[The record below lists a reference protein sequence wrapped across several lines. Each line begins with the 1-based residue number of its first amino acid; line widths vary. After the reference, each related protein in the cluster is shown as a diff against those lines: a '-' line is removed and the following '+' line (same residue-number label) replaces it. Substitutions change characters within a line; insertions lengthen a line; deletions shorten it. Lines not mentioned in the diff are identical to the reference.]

1 MGCVA
6 TLQRNGMDDRYHILD
21 DMRHHVRICYT
32 GRGCCCD
39 VCRELSAPSVVS
51 AEATWYGSL
60 RAGVSSH
67 DSDTKFAD
75 GGSRWGIKGSSE
87 ISDGLTAVYRFEHK
101 IDTAKASLTDGR
113 LAYAGLKGGFG
124 TITAGQ
130 IWSASFNSVGAIT
143 DNSFAYGNSETTYR
157 HGSVVSY
164 ANSFGPASVQLDL
177 VMDGARDSG
186 NKDIDQVEFGLSVAL
201 GDIGK
206 IAIAHVNK
214 EDMPATMTNTVAVY
228 KHTIGAGTN
237 TAMLRYSPTAW
248 TATTTV
254 SWYTGTIKPTTVIT
268 IAVRPVNLIVAR
280 DKTYKYDDKGGRT
293 DQGNFNL
300 IYVEGTTTTTISI
313 DNSATSRVGEC
324 ERADVNA
331 DDACVTKTDQLYV
344 TLAGGIPSDPAQATS
359 FAQYTYLPEDLI
371 MKMNPG
377 SKTNHIAAEFSFGG
391 VTPYLGYSEKKTNG
405 MMKKDKT
412 TFVGVRGSVGDTGFG
427 YVFQYR
433 DKEAMKDGMMMEY
446 EPWILGLS
454 KTMGGG
460 ASLHFEHSNPGG
472 MKDANGKKVKST
484 TGVWLK
490 VDF

>member
-1 MGCVA
+1 M
-6 TLQRNGMDDRYHILD
+6 
-21 DMRHHVRICYT
+21 
-32 GRGCCCD
+32 
-39 VCRELSAPSVVS
+39 
-51 AEATWYGSL
+51 
-60 RAGVSSH
+60 SSH
-67 DSDTKFAD
+67 DSDTKSAD
-75 GGSRWGIKGSSE
+75 GNSRWGVKGSSE

-101 IDTAKASLTDGR
+101 IDTAKASLTGGGR

-130 IWSASFNSVGAIT
+130 IWSASYNSVGAIT
-143 DNSFAYGNSETTYR
+143 DNSLVYGDSETTYR

-164 ANSFGPASVQLDL
+164 ANTFGPASVQLDL
-177 VMDGARDSG
+177 VMDGS
-186 NKDIDQVEFGLSVAL
+186 KDTGKEIDQVEFGLSVAL

-214 EDMPATMTNTVAVY
+214 EDLPATMTNTVAVY
-228 KHTIGAGTN
+228 KHTIGAGTT
-237 TAMLRYSPTAW
+237 TAKIHYTPTAW
-248 TATTTV
+248 VKTLTGTAATG
-254 SWYTGTIKPTTVIT
+254 WYTGTIKPTTVIT
-268 IAVRPVNLIVAR
+268 IAVEPHNVIIAKNSMY
-280 DKTYKYDDKGGRT
+280 TFMRT
-293 DQGNFNL
+293 DQGYFDGPAS
-300 IYVEGTTTTTISI
+300 IGGYQYVDEQCSPDVNAKDVCVKSEKVYVTPFGIPAHPTTTTDLQNYSYF
-313 DNSATSRVGEC
+313 S
-324 ERADVNA
+324 
-331 DDACVTKTDQLYV
+331 
-344 TLAGGIPSDPAQATS
+344 
-359 FAQYTYLPEDLI
+359 EDLI

-377 SKTNHIAAEFSFGG
+377 SKANHIAAEFSFGG
-391 VTPYLGYSEKKTNG
+391 VTPYLGYSEKKMNG
-405 MMKKDKT
+405 AMKKDKT

>member
-1 MGCVA
+1 MKKLLLVLGLSVA
-6 TLQRNGMDDRYHILD
+6 
-21 DMRHHVRICYT
+21 
-32 GRGCCCD
+32 
-39 VCRELSAPSVVS
+39 LSAPSVVS

-60 RAGVSSH
+60 RVGVSSH

-101 IDTAKASLTDGR
+101 IDTAKASLTGGGR

-130 IWSASFNSVGAIT
+130 IWSASYNSVGAIT
-143 DNSFAYGNSETTYR
+143 DNSFAYGDSETTYR

-177 VMDGARDSG
+177 VMDGGRDSG
-186 NKDIDQVEFGLSVAL
+186 SKDIDQVEFGLSVKL

-206 IAIAHVNK
+206 IAIAHVKK
-214 EDMPATMTNTVAVY
+214 EDEMLGTMTYTVNALQ
-228 KHTIGAGTN
+228 HTMSGNVIHSPKVWAETTRSTKLTVGTASTLKVAPVMIKVRKDLTLARDPEGN
-237 TAMLRYSPTAW
+237 LKQSYVLTTAS
-248 TATTTV
+248 ATTTATFNGQDPDRFKNDDNV
-254 SWYTGTIKPTTVIT
+254 YHPS
-268 IAVRPVNLIVAR
+268 LI
-280 DKTYKYDDKGGRT
+280 
-293 DQGNFNL
+293 
-300 IYVEGTTTTTISI
+300 TTTC
-313 DNSATSRVGEC
+313 DNLDAT
-324 ERADVNA
+324 AT
-331 DDACVTKTDQLYV
+331 DACKTETVYVSTEQLKNKEAGPEFFYFLSEDVTTTKD
-344 TLAGGIPSDPAQATS
+344 
-359 FAQYTYLPEDLI
+359 
-371 MKMNPG
+371 MNSG

-391 VTPYLGYSEKKTNG
+391 VTPYLGYSQKKMNG

-433 DKEAMKDGMMMEY
+433 DKENADGTKP

-460 ASLHFEHSNPGG
+460 ASLHLEHSDPG
-472 MKDANGKKVKST
+472 MKNKKST

>member
-1 MGCVA
+1 M
-6 TLQRNGMDDRYHILD
+6 
-21 DMRHHVRICYT
+21 
-32 GRGCCCD
+32 
-39 VCRELSAPSVVS
+39 
-51 AEATWYGSL
+51 
-60 RAGVSSH
+60 SSH

-75 GGSRWGIKGSSE
+75 GGSRWGIKGSNE
-87 ISDGLTAVYRFEHK
+87 ISEGLTAVYRFEHK
-101 IDTAKASLTDGR
+101 IDTAKASLTGGGR

-130 IWSASFNSVGAIT
+130 IWSASYNSVGAIT
-143 DNSFAYGNSETTYR
+143 DNSFAYGDSETTYR

-186 NKDIDQVEFGLSVAL
+186 SKDIDQVEFGLSVAL

-214 EDMPATMTNTVAVY
+214 EDSMPGTMTHTVDIVVNT
-228 KHTIGAGTN
+228 
-237 TAMLRYSPTAW
+237 MSSS
-248 TATTTV
+248 TV
-254 SWYTGTIKPTTVIT
+254 TVTTGTT
-268 IAVRPVNLIVAR
+268 I
-280 DKTYKYDDKGGRT
+280 
-293 DQGNFNL
+293 
-300 IYVEGTTTTTISI
+300 TTTTF
-313 DNSATSRVGEC
+313 ATNVRYVPKSWAGSQNPEITGTAMKLTVKPAELTVPTTLVSFMYDTNGN
-324 ERADVNA
+324 ADVSPKNQCVLNPNA
-331 DDACVTKTDQLYV
+331 DTCKTTKD
-344 TLAGGIPSDPAQATS
+344 LAYFTSIATVNTAAPSDIYFVADDDVTS
-359 FAQYTYLPEDLI
+359 TKDV
-371 MKMNPG
+371 NPG

-391 VTPYLGYSEKKTNG
+391 VTPYLGYSEKKMNG

-433 DKEAMKDGMMMEY
+433 DKENADGTKP

-460 ASLHFEHSNPGG
+460 ASLHFEHSDPGVKN
-472 MKDANGKKVKST
+472 MKST

>member
-1 MGCVA
+1 MASDKG
-6 TLQRNGMDDRYHILD
+6 
-21 DMRHHVRICYT
+21 
-32 GRGCCCD
+32 
-39 VCRELSAPSVVS
+39 
-51 AEATWYGSL
+51 
-60 RAGVSSH
+60 
-67 DSDTKFAD
+67 DTKFAD
-75 GGSRWGIKGSSE
+75 GGSRWGIKGSNE
-87 ISDGLTAVYRFEHK
+87 VSDGLTAVYRFEHK
-101 IDTAKASLTDGR
+101 IDTAKASLTGGGR

-130 IWSASFNSVGAIT
+130 IWSASYNSVGAIT
-143 DNSFAYGNSETTYR
+143 DNSFAYGDSETTYR

-177 VMDGARDSG
+177 VMDGGRDTG
-186 NKDIDQVEFGLSVAL
+186 KDIDQVEFGLSVAL

-228 KHTIGAGTN
+228 KHTIGAGEAARIHYT
-237 TAMLRYSPTAW
+237 PTAW
-248 TATTTV
+248 VKSLTGTAATG
-254 SWYTGTIKPTTVIT
+254 WYTGTIKPTTVIT

-280 DKTYKYDDKGGRT
+280 DSTYKFDGRA
-293 DQGNFNL
+293 DQGNFSL
-300 IYVEGTTTTTISI
+300 TVVDGTTTITVSVT
-313 DNSATSRVGEC
+313 DSATTRVGQC

-331 DDACVTKTDQLYV
+331 KDACVTKTDQLYV
-344 TLAGGIPSDPAQATS
+344 TLEGGIPNNVPSQGGTTTYAN
-359 FAQYTYLPEDLI
+359 YTYLPEDLI

-433 DKEAMKDGMMMEY
+433 DKENADGTKP

-460 ASLHFEHSNPGG
+460 ASLHFEHSDPG
-472 MKDANGKKVKST
+472 MKNKKST

>member
-1 MGCVA
+1 M
-6 TLQRNGMDDRYHILD
+6 
-21 DMRHHVRICYT
+21 
-32 GRGCCCD
+32 
-39 VCRELSAPSVVS
+39 
-51 AEATWYGSL
+51 
-60 RAGVSSH
+60 SSH

-101 IDTAKASLTDGR
+101 INTAKASLTEGR

-143 DNSFAYGNSETTYR
+143 DNSFAYGDSETTYR

-177 VMDGARDSG
+177 VMDGDRDSG
-186 NKDIDQVEFGLSVAL
+186 SKDIDQVEFGLSVAL

-214 EDMPATMTNTVAVY
+214 EDEMLGTMTYTAEVY
-228 KHTIGAGTN
+228 MHTMGTGN
-237 TAMLRYSPTAW
+237 SAKIHYSPKAWSDKEKKPWASTGSAPGTLTTIEVEPLNIVIAKNLTANIVPS
-248 TATTTV
+248 ATTFTV
-254 SWYTGTIKPTTVIT
+254 SSKVYTVKKTDEGYFNGGNGNRYNDDSK
-268 IAVRPVNLIVAR
+268 
-280 DKTYKYDDKGGRT
+280 KTYIGGSCNVH
-293 DQGNFNL
+293 D
-300 IYVEGTTTTTISI
+300 S
-313 DNSATSRVGEC
+313 S
-324 ERADVNA
+324 A
-331 DDACVTKTDQLYV
+331 DDACVTITDKVYISSERLPDMPGTNVWGYYSYFGGNDEDVDDDDDVTKTKD
-344 TLAGGIPSDPAQATS
+344 
-359 FAQYTYLPEDLI
+359 
-371 MKMNPG
+371 MNPG

-391 VTPYLGYSEKKTNG
+391 VTPYLGYSEKKMNG
-405 MMKKDKT
+405 KTKKDKT

-433 DKEAMKDGMMMEY
+433 DKDNADGTKP

-460 ASLHFEHSNPGG
+460 ASLHFEHSDPGVKN
-472 MKDANGKKVKST
+472 MKST

>member
-1 MGCVA
+1 M
-6 TLQRNGMDDRYHILD
+6 
-21 DMRHHVRICYT
+21 
-32 GRGCCCD
+32 
-39 VCRELSAPSVVS
+39 
-51 AEATWYGSL
+51 
-60 RAGVSSH
+60 SSH

-75 GGSRWGIKGSSE
+75 GGSRWGIKGSNE
-87 ISDGLTAVYRFEHK
+87 ISEGLTAVYRFEHK
-101 IDTAKASLTDGR
+101 IDTAKASLTGGGR

-130 IWSASFNSVGAIT
+130 IWSASYNSVGAIT
-143 DNSFAYGNSETTYR
+143 DNSFAYGDSETTYR

-177 VMDGARDSG
+177 VMDGDRDSG
-186 NKDIDQVEFGLSVAL
+186 SKDIDQVEFGLSVAL

-214 EDMPATMTNTVAVY
+214 EDEMLGTMTYTAEVY
-228 KHTIGAGTN
+228 MHTMGTGN
-237 TAMLRYSPTAW
+237 AAKIHYSPKDWSDEEKKAWMSTGTLITIEVEPVSVVIAKSSTVKIEPKAVLIANNSSTYTFDRTAQGYFDFGKRG
-248 TATTTV
+248 TGNNDVGSTYYEEDTKKF
-254 SWYTGTIKPTTVIT
+254 YTGGGC
-268 IAVRPVNLIVAR
+268 NS
-280 DKTYKYDDKGGRT
+280 YD
-293 DQGNFNL
+293 
-300 IYVEGTTTTTISI
+300 S
-313 DNSATSRVGEC
+313 S
-324 ERADVNA
+324 A
-331 DDACVTKTDQLYV
+331 DDACVTKTDQLYITSTRV
-344 TLAGGIPSDPAQATS
+344 TDTPGNNVWAHYS
-359 FAQYTYLPEDLI
+359 FFDADVTKTKD
-371 MKMNPG
+371 MNPG

-391 VTPYLGYSEKKTNG
+391 VTPYLGYSQKKMNG

-433 DKEAMKDGMMMEY
+433 DKENADGTKP

-460 ASLHFEHSNPGG
+460 ASLHFEHSDPGV
-472 MKDANGKKVKST
+472 KNKKST

>member
-1 MGCVA
+1 MLLLG
-6 TLQRNGMDDRYHILD
+6 LS
-21 DMRHHVRICYT
+21 
-32 GRGCCCD
+32 
-39 VCRELSAPSVVS
+39 ELSAPSVVS

-60 RAGVSSH
+60 RAGVESH
-67 DSDTKFAD
+67 KSDTKFAD

-101 IDTAKASLTDGR
+101 INTAKASLTDGR

-206 IAIAHVNK
+206 IAIAHVKK
-214 EDMPATMTNTVAVY
+214 EDSMPGTHMVDVVVQTLSTSITTVTMTA
-228 KHTIGAGTN
+228 
-237 TAMLRYSPTAW
+237 
-248 TATTTV
+248 ATTT
-254 SWYTGTIKPTTVIT
+254 T
-268 IAVRPVNLIVAR
+268 
-280 DKTYKYDDKGGRT
+280 
-293 DQGNFNL
+293 
-300 IYVEGTTTTTISI
+300 TTTTTI
-313 DNSATSRVGEC
+313 ATAVQYVPKAWEGSKAITGTSMTLNVKPAEIMVPATLKSFTRLTTGSNPNGN
-324 ERADVNA
+324 ADVSTKDTCDFLNTNVKNTCETRKVYTTKASTTTAAPTDIYFLA
-331 DDACVTKTDQLYV
+331 DDVTPTK
-344 TLAGGIPSDPAQATS
+344 
-359 FAQYTYLPEDLI
+359 
-371 MKMNPG
+371 NPG
-377 SKTNHIAAEFSFGG
+377 SKSNHIAAEFSFGG
-391 VTPYLGYSEKKTNG
+391 VIPHLGYSEKKMNG
-405 MMKKDKT
+405 KMKKDKT

-433 DKEAMKDGMMMEY
+433 DKEEMKEGMMIEY

-460 ASLHFEHSNPGG
+460 ASLHFEHSGG
-472 MKDANGKKVKST
+472 MKDEKGKKVKSK

>member
-1 MGCVA
+1 MSHKNTSELCFNRAIKWLENCGF
-6 TLQRNGMDDRYHILD
+6 LE
-21 DMRHHVRICYT
+21 
-32 GRGCCCD
+32 
-39 VCRELSAPSVVS
+39 ELSAPSVVS

-75 GGSRWGIKGSSE
+75 GGSRWGIKGSNE
-87 ISDGLTAVYRFEHK
+87 ISEGLTAVYRFEHK
-101 IDTAKASLTDGR
+101 IDTAKASLTGGGR

-130 IWSASFNSVGAIT
+130 IWSASYNSVGAIT
-143 DNSFAYGNSETTYR
+143 DNSFAYGDSETTYR

-177 VMDGARDSG
+177 VMDGGRDSG
-186 NKDIDQVEFGLSVAL
+186 SKDIDQVEFGLSVAL

-214 EDMPATMTNTVAVY
+214 EDEMLGTMTYTAEVY
-228 KHTIGAGTN
+228 MHTMGTGN
-237 TAMLRYSPTAW
+237 AAKIHYSPKDWSDEEKKAW
-248 TATTTV
+248 M
-254 SWYTGTIKPTTVIT
+254 STGTLIT
-268 IAVRPVNLIVAR
+268 IAVQPTAILVAKNLATVQV
-280 DKTYKYDDKGGRT
+280 KPPLTFVGNNSLTYTVDRT
-293 DQGNFNL
+293 NQG
-300 IYVEGTTTTTISI
+300 YV
-313 DNSATSRVGEC
+313 DLSATSGVNSYGEDKKSFYVGGSC
-324 ERADVNA
+324 NIHDSSA
-331 DDACVTKTDQLYV
+331 DDACVIITGAFYITPTRVPDTPGTNTWAHYTFFDEDVTKTKD
-344 TLAGGIPSDPAQATS
+344 
-359 FAQYTYLPEDLI
+359 
-371 MKMNPG
+371 MNPG

-391 VTPYLGYSEKKTNG
+391 VTPYLGYSEKKMNG
-405 MMKKDKT
+405 KMKKDKT

-433 DKEAMKDGMMMEY
+433 DKENADGTKP

-454 KTMGGG
+454 KAMGGG
-460 ASLHFEHSNPGG
+460 ASLHFEHSDPGVKN
-472 MKDANGKKVKST
+472 MKST

>member
-1 MGCVA
+1 MW
-6 TLQRNGMDDRYHILD
+6 
-21 DMRHHVRICYT
+21 HHVRICCI
-32 GRGCCCD
+32 GRGCCCG
-39 VCRELSAPSVVS
+39 VFRELSAPSVVS
-51 AEATWYGSL
+51 AEAAWYGSL

-75 GGSRWGIKGSSE
+75 GGSRWGIKGSNE
-87 ISDGLTAVYRFEHK
+87 ISEGLTAVYRFEHK
-101 IDTAKASLTDGR
+101 IDTAKASLTGGGR

-130 IWSASFNSVGAIT
+130 IWSASYNSVGAIT
-143 DNSFAYGNSETTYR
+143 DNSFAYGDSETTYR

-177 VMDGARDSG
+177 VMDGDRDSG
-186 NKDIDQVEFGLSVAL
+186 SKDIDQVEFGLSVAL

-214 EDMPATMTNTVAVY
+214 EDEMLGTMTYTVPVY
-228 KHTIGAGTN
+228 MHTIVTTANSVVTTTN
-237 TAMLRYSPTAW
+237 HYSPKAW
-248 TATTTV
+248 SDTEKKPWA
-254 SWYTGTIKPTTVIT
+254 STGSAPGTLIT
-268 IAVRPVNLIVAR
+268 IAVEPTAVVAGRNLATIQVKPDTTFVANNSL
-280 DKTYKYDDKGGRT
+280 TYTIKRT
-293 DQGNFNL
+293 DQGYINL
-300 IYVEGTTTTTISI
+300 A
-313 DNSATSRVGEC
+313 DASAVYYNENTKVFYAGGSC
-324 ERADVNA
+324 NIHDSSA
-331 DDACVTKTDQLYV
+331 DDACVAAGGTFYITPIRVPSTPGTNTWAHYTFFDEDVTKTKD
-344 TLAGGIPSDPAQATS
+344 
-359 FAQYTYLPEDLI
+359 
-371 MKMNPG
+371 MNPG

-391 VTPYLGYSEKKTNG
+391 VTPYLGYSEKKMNG
-405 MMKKDKT
+405 AMKKDKT

-433 DKEAMKDGMMMEY
+433 DKENADGTKP

-460 ASLHFEHSNPGG
+460 ASLHFEHSDPGVKN
-472 MKDANGKKVKST
+472 MKST